1 MYTIIVGGGK
11 VGVYLAS
18 LLLAEKHQIKV
29 IEHRK
34 DRIALLEKSIPTE
47 MLILGSGSNPNVLE
61 AAGIHKAN
69 VVAAVTGTD
78 ETNLVV
84 CSLARQE
91 FNCPR
96 VIARVNNPKNAWL
109 YTPDMGVD
117 VALNQADLLAH
128 LILEE
133 MSLGDMMTL
142 LKLRKGLYSLVEQ
155 KVQPDSVANGK
166 SVKDL
171 NVPPRCV
178 LAAII
183 RKGELIVPRGDTV
196 LQSADEV
203 LAVVHSAEKT
213 QLAAILGSAIQSVSS
228 SSGSIPLID
237 V

>member
-1 MYTIIVGGGK
+1 MFTIIVGGGK
-11 VGVYLAS
+11 VGVYLAT
-18 LLLAEKHQIKV
+18 LLLAEKHQIK
-29 IEHRK
+29 IIDHRK
-34 DRIALLEKSIPTE
+34 ERVAVLEQSFPGE
-47 MLILGSGSNPNVLE
+47 MLMRGSGSDPNVLDM
-61 AAGIHKAN
+61 AGIKKAD
-69 VVAAVTGTD
+69 VVAAVTGSD

-109 YTPDMGVD
+109 YTPEMGVD

-155 KVQPDSVANGK
+155 KVQPNSTANGK
-166 SVKDL
+166 AVKDL

-183 RKGELIVPRGDTV
+183 RKGELLVPRGDTI

-203 LAVVHSAEKT
+203 LAVVHSTEKP
-213 QLAAILGSAIQSVSS
+213 QLAAILGA
-228 SSGSIPLID
+228 
-237 V
+237 